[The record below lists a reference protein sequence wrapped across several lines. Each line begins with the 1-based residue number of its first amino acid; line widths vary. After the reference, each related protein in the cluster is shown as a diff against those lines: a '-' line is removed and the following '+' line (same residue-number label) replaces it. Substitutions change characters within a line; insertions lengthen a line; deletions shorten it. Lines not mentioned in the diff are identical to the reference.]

1 MDVLILPTEER
12 HFDGLHACL
21 DAVCR
26 EERYLGFIEAPPRR
40 EAEVYWRDLI
50 IRRCPQFVA
59 VDDER
64 VVGWI
69 DINVHA
75 LPGFTHS
82 GRLGMG
88 LLPPYRSKGIGRRLL
103 ESALAAAK
111 VLGLRRVELQ
121 VFASNEPAI
130 RLYESVG
137 FVREGRR
144 TNARILHGVADDI
157 IDMAFFFHDPPA
169 VTSVD

>member
-1 MDVLILPTEER
+1 MDALIFPTDER
-12 HFDGLHACL
+12 YFDGLYACL

-26 EERYLGFIEAPPRR
+26 EERYLGFIEAPPRH
-40 EAEVYWRDLI
+40 EAEIYWRDLI

-59 VDDER
+59 LDNER

-88 LLPPYRSKGIGRRLL
+88 LLPPYRGHGIGRRLL
-103 ESALAAAK
+103 DSALAAAK
-111 VLGLRRVELQ
+111 VRGLRRVELQ

-130 RLYESVG
+130 RLYERAG

-144 TNARILHGVADDI
+144 THARILNGIVDDI
-157 IDMAFFFHDPPA
+157 IDMAYLFQ
-169 VTSVD
+169 